1 MLITYVIF
9 AANIMSIYA
18 SVVFVAQLI
27 PSNNDGF
34 LNQQPSAGVPLE
46 SMATILKTP
55 FQTEILMTKI
65 ISCAYI
71 DKEKGNIIK

>member
-1 MLITYVIF
+1 MQITYVIF
-9 AANIMSIYA
+9 AANIMSI
-18 SVVFVAQLI
+18 VVFVAQLI

-34 LNQQPSAGVPLE
+34 LDQQPSAGVPPE
-46 SMATILKTP
+46 SKATILKTP

-71 DKEKGNIIK
+71 DKEKGNIIT

>member
-34 LNQQPSAGVPLE
+34 LN
-46 SMATILKTP
+46 TP